1 MNANSASRF
10 SLLKAIGLFMGASF
24 FAYLLSIAIH
34 ESGHYLA
41 SSLLGVP
48 ERGTVLNP
56 FGANYNIYLGDS
68 SVALGTPLRRA
79 FSGASGPLFDLLI
92 AVTLSL
98 LLWRKR
104 SPALLP
110 FLLLGSYAL
119 LHESVAMIMA
129 VIGDS
134 SSGDWISVM
143 AVGVPPGVVV
153 LLAAIMLAAACIW
166 ILQILPLTGI
176 NPQDLFWRKLVVFLA
191 GIPLLF
197 LCAVVYQTLFGTDIY
212 VPTFGGV
219 MMRMGLLKG
228 KIIFMAASTVLT
240 LIVTP
245 LHKPL
250 FPWLDKLAHTPP
262 AQVRWRDMLV
272 AIGLGVTITI
282 IQLVF
287 FNDPTAVVR

>member
-1 MNANSASRF
+1 MIANSSTRF
-10 SLLKAIGLFMGASF
+10 TLLKAIGLFMGASF

-41 SSLLGVP
+41 SIILGVP
-48 ERGTVLNP
+48 NKGIALNP
-56 FGANYNIYLGDS
+56 FGANYNIYLGDT

-129 VIGDS
+129 AIGDS

-153 LLAAIMLAAACIW
+153 LLAAIMLATACIW

-197 LCAVVYQTLFGTDIY
+197 LCAVVYQTLFGKDIY

-219 MMRMGLLKG
+219 LRG
-228 KIIFMAASTVLT
+228 
-240 LIVTP
+240 
-245 LHKPL
+245 
-250 FPWLDKLAHTPP
+250 WDC
-262 AQVRWRDMLV
+262 
-272 AIGLGVTITI
+272 
-282 IQLVF
+282 
-287 FNDPTAVVR
+287 